1 VSLGSFWTKSFRPVC
16 QTGLTRF
23 PYLREAKSNRSGLT
37 GFRNRPDR
45 FGLPAAVSCVFPL
58 LCVVAVGWVL
68 LLGLVALQWLRELGK
83 RSLRRCTSE
92 IGFIGRILE

>member
-1 VSLGSFWTKSFRPVC
+1 VFWVFGEFLDKI
-16 QTGLTRF
+16 GLTGF
-23 PYLREAKSNRSGLT
+23 PYLHEAKSNRSGLT

-58 LCVVAVGWVL
+58 RVCVVAVGWVL
-68 LLGLVALQWLRELGK
+68 LLGSVALQCLRELGK
-83 RSLRRCTSE
+83 KSLRRCKSE